1 MDTSRLKDPYYNDL
15 GGRPLMVFIKLWN
28 GEIACSGPEG
38 SAPTHPPEGERE
50 RKEEVVIDA

>member
-1 MDTSRLKDPYYNDL
+1 
-15 GGRPLMVFIKLWN
+15 MVLIKLWN
-28 GEIACSGPEG
+28 GEIAFSGPEG